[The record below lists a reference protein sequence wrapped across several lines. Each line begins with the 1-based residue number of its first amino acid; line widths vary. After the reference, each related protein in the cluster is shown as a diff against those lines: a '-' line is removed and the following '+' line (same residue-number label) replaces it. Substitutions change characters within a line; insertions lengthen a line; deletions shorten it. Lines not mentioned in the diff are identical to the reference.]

1 MTTYLNSLTDTTV
14 ITVSHDTPFMEDL
27 CTDIIHYEKRDGWT
41 HNKLVNYKGKMS
53 QFVEKQVRVM
63 EGAKAGDV

>member
-1 MTTYLNSLTDTTV
+1 MINYLTSLTDTTV

-53 QFVEKQVRVM
+53 VFVEKQVSCV
-63 EGAKAGDV
+63 

>member
-1 MTTYLNSLTDTTV
+1 
-14 ITVSHDTPFMEDL
+14 MEDL

-53 QFVEKQVRVM
+53 VFVEKQVSCV
-63 EGAKAGDV
+63 